1 MIVKV
6 KYVDIAD
13 RGVLGWLHQLPE
25 DRQYVDMR
33 PKDMTKDGG
42 PRNTL
47 VNYGRG
53 FIITDE
59 SDPLFIE
66 FKKKFPNTYFEII
79 IDKNDENKEQNIHKN
94 L

>member
-6 KYVDIAD
+6 KYDDSAD
-13 RGVLGWLHQLPE
+13 KGVVGWQHRLPK

-33 PKDMTKDGG
+33 IKDMSKYGG
-42 PRNTL
+42 PKEL
-47 VNYGRG
+47 PVNCGRG
-53 FIITDE
+53 FIIADE

-66 FKKKFPNTYFEII
+66 FKKKFPNTNIEII
-79 IDKNDENKEQNIHKN
+79 NDKNG

>member
-6 KYVDIAD
+6 KYDNNTDKGVIA
-13 RGVLGWLHQLPE
+13 WLHRLPE

-33 PKDMTKDGG
+33 TKDMSKYGG
-42 PRNTL
+42 PKEL
-47 VNYGRG
+47 PVNCGRG
-53 FIITDE
+53 FIIADE

-79 IDKNDENKEQNIHKN
+79 ICKKEKS